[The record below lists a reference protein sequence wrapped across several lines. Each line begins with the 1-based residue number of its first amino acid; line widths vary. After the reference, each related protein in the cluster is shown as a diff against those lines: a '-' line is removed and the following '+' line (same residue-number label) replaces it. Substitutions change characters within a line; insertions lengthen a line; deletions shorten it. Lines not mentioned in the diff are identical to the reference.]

1 VQLLRSFLP
10 ARFPE
15 KSSPVNAKF
24 NKVRQILKMKIFNYK
39 FNVIRGIL
47 IKHLLEVMPERE
59 EQRKVLPTLKIS
71 IGASHSISLNL

>member
-1 VQLLRSFLP
+1 MRSFLP
-10 ARFPE
+10 ARFSE

-59 EQRKVLPTLKIS
+59 EQRKVLPTLNIS
-71 IGASHSISLNL
+71 IGAGHSISLNL